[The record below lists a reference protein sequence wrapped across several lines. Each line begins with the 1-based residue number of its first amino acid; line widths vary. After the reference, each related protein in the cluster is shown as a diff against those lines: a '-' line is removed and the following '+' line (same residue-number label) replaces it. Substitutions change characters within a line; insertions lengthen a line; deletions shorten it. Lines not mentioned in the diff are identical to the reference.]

1 MSPEYLTVR
10 RVLLQGIAR
19 CRLQLAH
26 ANSTGDRVLKSR
38 VMTTWN
44 LCRIGLRR
52 YPLRRDPVQLSFDF
66 FR

>member
-1 MSPEYLTVR
+1 MSPGYLTVR

-26 ANSTGDRVLKSR
+26 ANRTGDRVLKSR

-52 YPLRRDPVQLSFDF
+52 YPLRPDPVQLSFDF

>member
-26 ANSTGDRVLKSR
+26 ANRTGDRVLKSR

-52 YPLRRDPVQLSFDF
+52 YPLRPDPVQLSFDF

>member
-19 CRLQLAH
+19 CKLQLAH
-26 ANSTGDRVLKSR
+26 ANRTGDHVLKSR
-38 VMTTWN
+38 VMATWN

-52 YPLRRDPVQLSFDF
+52 YPVQQF
-66 FR
+66 